1 MNKNNSKIE
10 TIHDRIAL
18 CVKEL
23 GEGKNT
29 VFAQNIGVSEGNIRG
44 YIKGVVP
51 KADVLEKIVRYYEI
65 DADWLLT
72 GRGEMRKTNRT
83 SGDVCVTPADGEH
96 TLDVSSTNKGNQ
108 NIQENQG
115 NPSIISQLLDTIKEQ
130 AEEIGQLKAII
141 ADLEKRIRATEDT
154 HTQKAAG

>member
-1 MNKNNSKIE
+1 MNKNISKIE
-10 TIHDRIAL
+10 TIHERIAF

-51 KADVLEKIVRYYEI
+51 KADVLEKIVRYYDI

-72 GRGEMRKTNRT
+72 GRGEMRKTNRI
-83 SGDVCVTPADGEH
+83 SEGVCVTPADGEH
-96 TLDVSSTNKGNQ
+96 APDINTDNKDRENFSKV
-108 NIQENQG
+108 QENS
-115 NPSIISQLLDTIKEQ
+115 PLFSDLLETIKEQ
-130 AEEIGQLKAII
+130 AETIGRLKARIEVLESQI
-141 ADLEKRIRATEDT
+141 ADSPCDMSNV
-154 HTQKAAG
+154 G